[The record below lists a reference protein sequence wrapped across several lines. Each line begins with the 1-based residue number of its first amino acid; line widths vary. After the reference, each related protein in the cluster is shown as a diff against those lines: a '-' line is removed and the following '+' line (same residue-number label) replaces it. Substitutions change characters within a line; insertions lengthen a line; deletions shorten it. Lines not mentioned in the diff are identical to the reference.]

1 MAERNEMG
9 ALLGGHDAGDHGG
22 LEDGSL
28 LCQKVIAMQT
38 GEQIGAEDDPAGGAG
53 AAVRDGLAAD
63 IDHAG
68 PAAFVE
74 MGEFAHRGN
83 T

>member
-1 MAERNEMG
+1 
-9 ALLGGHDAGDHGG
+9 
-22 LEDGSL
+22 
-28 LCQKVIAMQT
+28 MQT